1 MPTFFSYPILI
12 VVYELKRQS
21 SLKNFA
27 EILEIPSE
35 TQFNEYLSR
44 YKSKITCEIAN
55 VNKKNFSN
63 MCLSIRQIKIDDLK
77 WIEIINLK
85 KADEN

>member
-1 MPTFFSYPILI
+1 M
-12 VVYELKRQS
+12 VRQEVTIINTTG
-21 SLKNFA
+21 LHLRPAGIFCNVA
-27 EILEIPSE
+27 
-35 TQFNEYLSR
+35 SR

>member
-27 EILEIPSE
+27 EISEIPSE
-35 TQFNEYLSR
+35 TQINEYL
-44 YKSKITCEIAN
+44 T
-55 VNKKNFSN
+55 
-63 MCLSIRQIKIDDLK
+63 D
-77 WIEIINLK
+77 INQRSP
-85 KADEN
+85 EYQTQ